1 MEVLNFRKTMIIDKQ
16 MVGFKSHHVEKLWI
30 SYKKE
35 GDDFQCDGIYC
46 NGLTYSFLC
55 RI

>member
-1 MEVLNFRKTMIIDKQ
+1 MIIDNQ

-46 NGLTYSFLC
+46 NGLIYSFYAEYDSAKRLL
-55 RI
+55 